1 MLKKQLLAD
10 GTSKLTG
17 LELEQA
23 KIQARMTI
31 AMSQSQNAV

>member
-10 GTSKLTG
+10 GTEKLTG

-31 AMSQSQNAV
+31 AMSQSANAI